1 MSAIQDLFQQAQLAE
16 AAYANFTAFSNNP
29 KGALEEVGFSS
40 TQADDFVKH
49 WEVINQYIA
58 PAAILGIGGTG
69 FSATLFKNSQ
79 TGAYTFAIRG
89 TEPGYADLL
98 GADFGDIVMDGIA
111 MDQVVDMYN
120 YWQSLNHSKDLN

>member
-49 WEVINQYIA
+49 WEVINQYIEV
-58 PAAILGIGGTG
+58 PSVFRLPKGGFHATS
-69 FSATLFKNSQ
+69 FS
-79 TGAYTFAIRG
+79 
-89 TEPGYADLL
+89 
-98 GADFGDIVMDGIA
+98 
-111 MDQVVDMYN
+111 
-120 YWQSLNHSKDLN
+120 